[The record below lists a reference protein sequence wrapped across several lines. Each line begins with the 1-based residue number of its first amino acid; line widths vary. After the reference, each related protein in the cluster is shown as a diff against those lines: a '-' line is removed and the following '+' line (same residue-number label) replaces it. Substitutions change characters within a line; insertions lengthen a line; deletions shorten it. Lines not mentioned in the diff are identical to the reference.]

1 MELVMQNDFN
11 DADLDKDLGVFFG
24 DVVSDGQCLGS

>member
-11 DADLDKDLGVFFG
+11 DADLDKVLPGGISWD
-24 DVVSDGQCLGS
+24 DVWITLPEI